1 MDLLNRKCTLIEGGK
16 PPLTRKE
23 IGILLKEV
31 PDWSLEDGHLLR
43 RFTFR
48 DFKECVKFMDG
59 VVGIATEEGHYPD
72 ICISNARYVDILL
85 YTYAIGGLSLNDFIL
100 AAKIVHRL
108 VHAPASSG
116 M

>member
-1 MDLLNRKCTLIEGGK
+1 MELLYRKCTLVEAGI

-23 IGILLKEV
+23 IGVLLKEV

-48 DFKECVKFMDG
+48 DFKECVKFVDG
-59 VVGIATEEGHYPD
+59 VVGIATEEGHFPD
-72 ICISNARYVDILL
+72 ICISQARHVDILL

-100 AAKIVHRL
+100 AAKIVHRFI
-108 VHAPASSG
+108 HTPASSG
-116 M
+116 L